1 MQQVGICSVASSH
14 QKLNKSDLE
23 FLIVGTIDFIVVLNQ
38 NLRNGSAMLIQS
50 LNLHFSQDNFL
61 IVVRNVSKGPLLVS
75 DSYRTSPQIEK
86 LKKKIKIQLDLKL
99 LPQPLI

>member
-38 NLRNGSAMLIQS
+38 NLRNGAMLIQS

-61 IVVRNVSKGPLLVS
+61 IVVRNVNKGPLLVS

-86 LKKKIKIQLDLKL
+86 LKKKSKFNWI
-99 LPQPLI
+99 